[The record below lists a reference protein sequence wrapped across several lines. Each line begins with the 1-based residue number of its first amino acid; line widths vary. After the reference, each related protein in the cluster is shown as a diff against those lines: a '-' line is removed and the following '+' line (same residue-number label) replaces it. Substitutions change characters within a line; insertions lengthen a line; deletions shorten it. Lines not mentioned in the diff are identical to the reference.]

1 MFDLDSLHSAKH
13 ANWCRLLVKRKFKTL
28 TLDLGDSAKKK
39 EVGAGEQ
46 SENCRLGQKGFEKVF
61 NVSLSSAGESME
73 V

>member
-39 EVGAGEQ
+39 EVVVGEQ
-46 SENCRLGQKGFEKVF
+46 SENWRLGPKGV
-61 NVSLSSAGESME
+61 
-73 V
+73 